1 MQFYICKRFLTK
13 IYNLYHMAEALK
25 LMLTGMSTV
34 FFILIMV
41 VVLGNLIIRLTNKF
55 ALEPIATET
64 PNHSK
69 PKIEPS
75 KLAAIISAV
84 EITTKGQGKVTSIKK
99 MKN

>member
-1 MQFYICKRFLTK
+1 MT
-13 IYNLYHMAEALK
+13 EALK

-55 ALEPIATET
+55 ALVPVAVTNKSNR
-64 PNHSK
+64 PN
-69 PKIEPS
+69 PEIDPV

-84 EITTKGQGKVTSIKK
+84 EITTKGQGKVTSIEK

>member
-1 MQFYICKRFLTK
+1 
-13 IYNLYHMAEALK
+13 MAEALK

-41 VVLGNLIIRLTNKF
+41 VVLGNLIIQFTNKF
-55 ALEPIATET
+55 APAPVAET
-64 PNHSK
+64 KVANQSK
-69 PKIEPS
+69 DGIEPS

-84 EITTKGQGKVTSIKK
+84 EITTKGQGKVTSIEK